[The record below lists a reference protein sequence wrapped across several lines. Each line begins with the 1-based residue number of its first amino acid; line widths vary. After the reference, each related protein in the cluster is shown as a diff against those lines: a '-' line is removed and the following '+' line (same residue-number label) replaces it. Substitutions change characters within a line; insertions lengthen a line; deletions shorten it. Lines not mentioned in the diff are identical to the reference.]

1 MEAFKIPK
9 KVPRVRGDDGH
20 HTITIRMP
28 VSILEQIEVL
38 ASETGRSRN
47 QIINMLLSA
56 ALKNASVEEES

>member
-1 MEAFKIPK
+1 
-9 KVPRVRGDDGH
+9 
-20 HTITIRMP
+20 MP